1 VEDTT
6 QPLQSRG
13 SQALAWILCL
23 LFAVAAASGWY
34 QYQQATAA
42 TQELA
47 RTSEAQIDDLQA
59 DIRQS
64 RQANQQL
71 QSELEIRQQEVS
83 SLAATTAELEAELQ
97 SELEIRQQEVSSLAA
112 TTAELEAELQT
123 SEERIN
129 DLRDSVQQSRRSN
142 EQLLSQLDA
151 ERAAR
156 QQEISR
162 LTATSAELESELQ
175 QRLAQQESLN
185 RQVSAAS
192 DEKRQLA
199 KHLDDAQARRQQLLE
214 QIAEVSGDVA
224 AKEAALADADQDIRE
239 LNQQL
244 EQTLRQQDVLAA
256 RIEELNEQQRREAQ
270 HFANLKQHLEQELN
284 ESRVEITQLKN
295 RMTVIN
301 LTSEV
306 LFTSGSARITSTGK
320 QLLEVIAASLNA
332 YPDRAISIEGHTD
345 NVPIGANSSFG
356 SNWELSTARAQAAV
370 DYLQQHARV
379 APGRLQVVGH
389 GEHQPVASNETSEG
403 RRLNR
408 RIEIRLLPSTE
419 VGI

>member
-6 QPLQSRG
+6 RNLKNRG
-13 SQALAWILCL
+13 FQTLPWILCL

-34 QYQQATAA
+34 QYRQATAA
-42 TQELA
+42 TEELA
-47 RTSEAQIDDLQA
+47 RTSAAQIDDLQS

-64 RQANQQL
+64 KQASQQL
-71 QSELEIRQQEVS
+71 QSELENRQQEVS
-83 SLAATTAELEAELQ
+83 RLAATAAELEAK
-97 SELEIRQQEVSSLAA
+97 
-112 TTAELEAELQT
+112 LQT
-123 SEERIN
+123 GEARIN
-129 DLRDSVQQSRRSN
+129 DLQHSMQQSKRSN
-142 EQLLSQLDA
+142 EQLQSQLDA

-156 QQEISR
+156 QQEVSR

-185 RQVSAAS
+185 RQVSEAS

-199 KHLDDAQARRQQLLE
+199 NRLDDAQARRQQLLD

-224 AKEAALADADQDIRE
+224 VKEAALADADRDIRE

-244 EQTLRQQDVLAA
+244 ERTLLQQDLLAA

-284 ESRVEITQLKN
+284 ESRVKITQLKN

-306 LFTSGSARITSTGK
+306 LFASGSARITSTGK
-320 QLLEVIAASLNA
+320 QLLDVIAASLNA
-332 YPDRAISIEGHTD
+332 YPERAISIEGHTD

-370 DYLQQHARV
+370 DYLQQHAQV

-389 GEHQPVASNETSEG
+389 GEHQPVASNETAEG

-408 RIEIRLLPSTE
+408 RIEIRLLPNPG
-419 VGI
+419 VGV